1 MPYSTPPGEED
12 LEYVSEELPDPKQH
26 GRTRKR
32 SEEGEWRQQT
42 QSDTDIES
50 ITEREAHRRAEA
62 DAGLCALPVG
72 ADYRPLGAV
81 LR

>member
-1 MPYSTPPGEED
+1 MFPRSCLIQSSPAE
-12 LEYVSEELPDPKQH
+12 LESEAKKGSGVS
-26 GRTRKR
+26 R
-32 SEEGEWRQQT
+32 